1 MAGDLDPVDS
11 GVGSQD
17 RIASHSEF
25 RFTWLPIA
33 LLVTSVFAFLPVVL
47 SSLFCDVPRF
57 WIWLLGGF
65 KGFSGSS
72 VFHFLDTLSSGLLM
86 NSGSLVGYYVRSFY
100 LRAGSGTA
108 PPRVLSGEWRTLSAL
123 GELSGRGRE
132 GRILPGSPHS
142 PLTASSRCCRS
153 EVLCEEL
160 RRLCPHPSAPS
171 VLAADDVDVLW
182 LWMLPLAFLLLGGLI
197 ALCVWRP
204 CWKCHSSR
212 SQDLPQD
219 ARL

>member
-1 MAGDLDPVDS
+1 MARDLDPVDS

-33 LLVTSVFAFLPVVL
+33 LLVTSVFDFLPVVL

-65 KGFSGSS
+65 KGFPGSS

-86 NSGSLVGYYVRSFY
+86 NSGFLVGYFARSFY

-108 PPRVLSGEWRTLSAL
+108 PP
-123 GELSGRGRE
+123 
-132 GRILPGSPHS
+132 
-142 PLTASSRCCRS
+142 
-153 EVLCEEL
+153 
-160 RRLCPHPSAPS
+160 
-171 VLAADDVDVLW
+171 
-182 LWMLPLAFLLLGGLI
+182 
-197 ALCVWRP
+197 
-204 CWKCHSSR
+204 
-212 SQDLPQD
+212 
-219 ARL
+219 